1 MIDRGLHGLKE
12 RLRVAEDMFNRSG
25 VHESNHANISALEK
39 RDKKKKGFLNS
50 MKALHCR
57 SISVHSVGGDDM

>member
-25 VHESNHANISALEK
+25 VHESNHANIYALEK
-39 RDKKKKGFLNS
+39 RGKEKKRFFKQHES
-50 MKALHCR
+50 PAL
-57 SISVHSVGGDDM
+57 